1 MRKKSVNAL
10 RNLDPTVNAL
20 RISDPT
26 VHARVNVAAE
36 VGQLAGASKTGGTTG
51 IMKGEMIEGT
61 TAEMSDSTTRET
73 KDGPTETTSRD
84 LASPHRNQSK
94 SRRSSTVKTL
104 MLSPRFDLTVTTK
117 SLLFL

>member
-1 MRKKSVNAL
+1 MRKKSVSAL

-20 RISDPT
+20 RISDPM

-36 VGQLAGASKTGGTTG
+36 VGQLAGASKTEGTTG
-51 IMKGEMIEGT
+51 IMKGEMTEGT

-73 KDGPTETTSRD
+73 KDGPTETTSKD